1 MANPTRDLRR
11 RIRSI
16 RNTSQL
22 TRAMKMVS
30 AAKLRRA
37 QEAMLAA
44 RPYAES
50 LRHVLGSLGRRVDPA
65 LHPLLVRREEK
76 TVEILVLTG
85 DKGLCGSFNTNIL
98 RAAESAWRER
108 AAAGRDVRL
117 NLIGKRGVDYF
128 RRRPQY
134 TVVERRQD
142 VFRHVDFRL
151 AEELAQGLERRFV
164 SGDVDAVMLAYNQF
178 RSTMSQK
185 VVVEPLLPFSGLS
198 TEPDEETWASDYIY
212 EPAPRELL
220 DALIPRFVTFT
231 LYHALLESCAA
242 EHAARMTAMESATKN
257 AEELIYKLTL
267 RMNRVRQ
274 ASITSEII
282 EVVSGAQA
290 LT

>member
-37 QEAMLAA
+37 QETMLAA

-50 LRHVLGSLGRRVDPA
+50 LRHVLGSLARRVDPS

-76 TVEILVLTG
+76 IVECLVLTG

-98 RAAESAWRER
+98 RAAEGAWREHT
-108 AAAGRDVRL
+108 AAGRQVRL

-134 TVVERRQD
+134 PVVERRQD
-142 VFRHVDFRL
+142 VFRSVDYRL
-151 AEELAQGLERRFV
+151 AEDLAHGLEQRFV
-164 SGDVDAVMLAYNQF
+164 EGEVDAVLLVYNQF
-178 RSTMSQK
+178 RSTMSQR
-185 VVVEPLLPFSGLS
+185 VAVEPLLPFAGLS
-198 TEPDEETWASDYIY
+198 AEPVDEGYAADYIY
-212 EPAPRELL
+212 EPAPRDLL
-220 DALIPRFVTFT
+220 DALIPRFVTFS
-231 LYHALLESCAA
+231 LYRALLESCAA

-257 AEELIYKLTL
+257 AEELINKLTL